1 MLGECGAA
9 SWFSN
14 SKIMRTQFIFAA
26 FFLVFTASALNAAD
40 GNPLRSADDVVATM
54 QQRDAQR
61 RALLDGYRGMRQYI
75 LENTRMQKH
84 AKMLVRVQSDVDG
97 TKHFEVVNEDG
108 WKAAHK
114 HVFRKMLDSEAETSH
129 PQLSP
134 KTRMASDNY
143 EFHMVGIEPIGGRS
157 AYAIDI
163 TPKRHEE
170 RLFQG
175 RIWVDTEDYALVR
188 AEGKPAKTPSF
199 WVRSVHFVH
208 TYQKAGS
215 FWFPVATES
224 VSEVRI
230 FGATKVTINYFDYT
244 PKSRQ
249 ATERASMQSQP
260 ALDK

>member
-1 MLGECGAA
+1 MA
-9 SWFSN
+9 SMARQAGISIL
-14 SKIMRTQFIFAA
+14 IMKTQFIFAA
-26 FFLVFTASALNAAD
+26 FFLVFAASALHAAD
-40 GNPLRSADDVVATM
+40 GNPLPSADEVVATM

-61 RALLDGYRGMRQYI
+61 RTLLEGYRGMRQYI
-75 LENTRMQKH
+75 LDNTRMQKH
-84 AKMLVRVQSDVDG
+84 AEMHVRVQSDVDG
-97 TKHFEVVNEDG
+97 TKHFEIVDEAG
-108 WKAAHK
+108 WKAAYN

-129 PQLSP
+129 PQISP
-134 KTRMASDNY
+134 KTRIASDNY
-143 EFHMVGIEPIGGRS
+143 EFHMVGIEPIEGRS

-175 RIWVDTEDYALVR
+175 RIWVDAEDYALVR
-188 AEGKPAKTPSF
+188 AEGRPAKNPSF
-199 WVRSVHFVH
+199 WTRSVHFVH

-244 PKSRQ
+244 PKSQ
-249 ATERASMQSQP
+249 HATESASVQSQQT
-260 ALDK
+260 LNQ

>member
-1 MLGECGAA
+1 
-9 SWFSN
+9 
-14 SKIMRTQFIFAA
+14 
-26 FFLVFTASALNAAD
+26 
-40 GNPLRSADDVVATM
+40 M

-61 RALLDGYRGMRQYI
+61 RTLLEGYRGMRQYV

-84 AKMLVRVQSDVDG
+84 AEMHVRVESDVDG
-97 TKHFEVVNEDG
+97 TKHFEVVDEEG
-108 WKAAHK
+108 WKAAHN

-129 PQLSP
+129 PQVSS
-134 KTRMASDNY
+134 KTRMSPDNY
-143 EFHMVGIEPIGGRS
+143 EFHMVGVEPIEGRS

-163 TPKRHEE
+163 TPKRNEE

-175 RIWVDTEDYALVR
+175 RIWVDAEDYALVR
-188 AEGKPAKTPSF
+188 AEGKPAKNPSF
-199 WVRSVHFVH
+199 WIRSVHFVH

-244 PKSRQ
+244 PKSQ
-249 ATERASMQSQP
+249 HATESASVQSRL
-260 ALDK
+260 ALNQ

>member
-1 MLGECGAA
+1 MAPVARQAGL
-9 SWFSN
+9 SIL
-14 SKIMRTQFIFAA
+14 IMKTQFIFAA
-26 FFLVFTASALNAAD
+26 FSLVFTASVLNAANGD
-40 GNPLRSADDVVATM
+40 LLPSADTVIVTM

-61 RALLDGYRGMRQYI
+61 RALLDGYRGMRQYT

-84 AKMLVRVQSDVDG
+84 AEMHVRVESDVDG
-97 TKHFEVVNEDG
+97 TKHFEVVGEEG

-129 PQLSP
+129 PQISP
-134 KTRMASDNY
+134 KTRIASDNY
-143 EFHMVGIEPIGGRS
+143 EFHMVGIEPVQGRS

-163 TPKRHEE
+163 TPRRHEE

-175 RIWVDTEDYALVR
+175 RIWVDAEDYALVR

-199 WVRSVHFVH
+199 WIRSVHFVH

-215 FWFPVATES
+215 FWFPAATES

-230 FGATKVTINYFDYT
+230 FGATKVTINYFDYS
-244 PKSRQ
+244 PKSQQ
-249 ATERASMQSQP
+249 APERASVQSRL
-260 ALDK
+260 ALNQ

>member
-1 MLGECGAA
+1 MHGECGAA

-14 SKIMRTQFIFAA
+14 SKTMKTQFIFAA
-26 FFLVFTASALNAAD
+26 FFLVFTAGALNAAD
-40 GNPLRSADDVVATM
+40 GNPLPNADEVVATM

-61 RALLDGYRGMRQYI
+61 RTLLEGYRGMRQYI

-84 AKMLVRVQSDVDG
+84 AEMHVRVQSDVDG
-97 TKHFEVVNEDG
+97 TKHFEVVDEEG
-108 WKAAHK
+108 WKAAHN

-129 PQLSP
+129 PQISP
-134 KTRMASDNY
+134 KTRIASDNY
-143 EFHMVGIEPIGGRS
+143 EFHMVGIEPVEGRS

-175 RIWVDTEDYALVR
+175 RIWVDAEDYALVR
-188 AEGKPAKTPSF
+188 AEGRPAKNPSF
-199 WVRSVHFVH
+199 WIRSVHFVH

-215 FWFPVATES
+215 FWFPVATQS

-230 FGATKVTINYFDYT
+230 FGATKVTINYFDYA
-244 PKSRQ
+244 PKPRH
-249 ATERASMQSQP
+249 AAERASMQSQP
-260 ALDK
+260 TLDK